1 VAPSDAKVAIMGEM
15 QEVTARRRR
24 VSKKAIHRGARY
36 ILGGGSLVYGLA
48 ATLRTDKM
56 AAIMA
61 EDEEEV
67 RRLAMRDLSSGVN
80 LLTSRSLR
88 PLLARLRYDIG
99 DSLALLRKK
108 PRLAPLALA
117 AVLLG
122 VVAIL
127 TRE

>member
-1 VAPSDAKVAIMGEM
+1 MGEM
-15 QEVTARRRR
+15 QPATAPRRR
-24 VSKKAIHRGARY
+24 VSKKVIHRGARY
-36 ILGGGSLVYGLA
+36 ILAGGSLVYGLA
-48 ATLRTDKM
+48 ATLRTDKI

-67 RRLAMRDLSSGVN
+67 RRLGLRDLTSGVN
-80 LLTSRSLR
+80 LLTSRGLR
-88 PLLARLRYDIG
+88 PIVARLRYDVG
-99 DSLALLRKK
+99 DSLTLLRKK
-108 PRLAPLALA
+108 PRLAPWALA